1 MFETTPLNLARPK
14 KKAYIMLIPNVEYKS
29 RIGDMSIEG
38 TKISVAWCK
47 VKKENKIKQKNA

>member
-1 MFETTPLNLARPK
+1 
-14 KKAYIMLIPNVEYKS
+14 MLIPNVEYKS